1 MTVERTPQV
10 DFSGLVVLVSDAS
23 HSLGQGISSVF
34 ARYGATVIA
43 VNCPENALQH
53 TFPRAV
59 ETGTSAKVKAAI
71 ADLLQEFGHIDVLI
85 NCDGHP
91 SNEKI
96 EEISSREW
104 LNALHSALYTAFYF
118 AQPVA
123 AHMAQR
129 HSGVILNITSGAA
142 DSGIGEGAQWCA
154 AHAGLNGLMR
164 AMARELAPLGIRVNS
179 IAPAYIESMA
189 EDVTA
194 VIPVRR
200 MGTAEDVGQM
210 AAYLSSPL
218 SGFVN
223 SQILTLDGGYVYR

>member
-1 MTVERTPQV
+1 M
-10 DFSGLVVLVSDAS
+10 DFTGLIVLVSDAS

-34 ARYGATVIA
+34 TRYGATVIA

-53 TFPRAV
+53 SFPREV
-59 ETGTSAKVKAAI
+59 DTGSFAQVKAAV
-71 ADLLQEFGHIDVLI
+71 ADLLLEFGHIDILI
-85 NCDGHP
+85 NCNGQP
-91 SNEKI
+91 SNETI
-96 EEISSREW
+96 EDITSQEW
-104 LNALHSALYTAFYF
+104 LDALHSALYTAFYF
-118 AQPVA
+118 SQPVA

-129 HSGVILNITSGAA
+129 RSGVILNVSSGAA

-179 IAPAYIESMA
+179 IAPAYIENMA

-200 MGTAEDVGQM
+200 MGTPEDVGQM
-210 AAYLSSPL
+210 AAYLASPL